1 MAHLIIIYVT
11 TAITLL
17 IGGILLVYAGD
28 NFSRRYLSILL
39 LVIGG
44 LSLIQILFNGGN
56 SQEDGCLSPVQL
68 QTGCALALSLC
79 LYPLMVVRPG
89 WLTMRRLLWIL
100 FPFGIMQLT
109 YILISGIKITY
120 LASLSEL
127 PHCLEFPDVWVRCG
141 WFVLAHIYT
150 LSLSLLPLYL
160 CRHLQQ
166 ESIHWLYWLC
176 LLNICTTISFDYLVL
191 VNNVAAICFNRLF
204 LCATILFL
212 FFQALYADSP
222 AQGIPKQYVEEPLP
236 AIRYSSLIEKLM
248 TMMQADSPWRDSALT
263 LPQLATMLGT
273 NRSTLS
279 LIIRDQG
286 FGSFPEFI
294 NHYRIDEFKRL
305 VNENSRMNISD
316 AWYTAGFR
324 SKSTFYRY
332 FYQHEGMTPSD
343 YVQKLRKL

>member
-1 MAHLIIIYVT
+1 
-11 TAITLL
+11 
-17 IGGILLVYAGD
+17 
-28 NFSRRYLSILL
+28 
-39 LVIGG
+39 
-44 LSLIQILFNGGN
+44 
-56 SQEDGCLSPVQL
+56 
-68 QTGCALALSLC
+68 
-79 LYPLMVVRPG
+79 
-89 WLTMRRLLWIL
+89 
-100 FPFGIMQLT
+100 
-109 YILISGIKITY
+109 
-120 LASLSEL
+120 
-127 PHCLEFPDVWVRCG
+127 
-141 WFVLAHIYT
+141 
-150 LSLSLLPLYL
+150 
-160 CRHLQQ
+160 
-166 ESIHWLYWLC
+166 
-176 LLNICTTISFDYLVL
+176 
-191 VNNVAAICFNRLF
+191 
-204 LCATILFL
+204 
-212 FFQALYADSP
+212 
-222 AQGIPKQYVEEPLP
+222 
-236 AIRYSSLIEKLM
+236 M